1 MNLLTLI
8 KISWR
13 NIWRNKLRSLVVI
26 ISIVFGLLG
35 GIIIIAMS
43 YGLNEERMNNAVD
56 TYLSHIQIHN
66 NLFSEDYNIKHT
78 INNLD
83 IIEKAINEDER
94 VVSYSKRIVLNGML
108 SNSNGSYGIQ
118 VKGIDP
124 DEEIKVTNTHE
135 KIIEGEYFRS
145 KRDNTILVGKKL
157 ADKLNLKLKS
167 KVVITFQ
174 DENYELTS
182 LLFRVEG
189 IFRSGNSRYDEMNV
203 FVQNKSII
211 KNLPGFNGYHEMPIL
226 LSDIDLRGEVK
237 KDLIP
242 LSSDNIVEGWDDISK
257 ELAYANEMLSA
268 VLYIFMMIILS
279 GLSFGV
285 INTMLMAILE
295 RRKEIGMLMSIGMNR
310 YKIFMM
316 ISFETIFLSL
326 IALPFGLITSFLIVE
341 YYSVVGIDLSIVE
354 AGLENFGVG
363 TRLYFKVPDEEYF
376 YVSLMVFV
384 ISIFS
389 SVFPSIR
396 ALKIN
401 PVEAMKPDPR

>member
-26 ISIVFGLLG
+26 FSIVFGLLG

-83 IIEKAINEDER
+83 AIEKAINQDER

-124 DEEIKVTNTHE
+124 DEEIKVTNTYE
-135 KIIEGEYFRS
+135 KIIDGEYFRS
-145 KRDNTILVGKKL
+145 NRDNTILVGKKL

-182 LLFRVEG
+182 LLYRVEG

-203 FVQNKSII
+203 FVKNKSIT

-226 LSDIDLRGEVK
+226 LSDIELRGEVK

-242 LSSDNIVEGWDDISK
+242 ISSDNIIEGWDDISK

-326 IALPFGLITSFLIVE
+326 IALPFGLITSYLIVE
-341 YYSVVGIDLSIVE
+341 YYSVVGIDLSVVE

-363 TRLYFKVPDEEYF
+363 TRLYFKVPNEEYF

-389 SVFPSIR
+389 SIFPSIR

-401 PVEAMKPDPR
+401 PVEATKTI

>member
-26 ISIVFGLLG
+26 FSIVFGLLG

-83 IIEKAINEDER
+83 VIEKAINEDKR

-124 DEEIKVTNTHE
+124 DEEIKVTNTYE
-135 KIIEGEYFRS
+135 KIIDGEYFRS

-182 LLFRVEG
+182 LLYRVEG

-203 FVQNKSII
+203 FVKNKSIT

-226 LSDIDLRGEVK
+226 LSDIELRGEVK

-242 LSSDNIVEGWDDISK
+242 ISSDNIVEGWDDISK

-326 IALPFGLITSFLIVE
+326 IALPFGLITSYLIVE
-341 YYSVVGIDLSIVE
+341 YYSVVGIDLSVVE

-363 TRLYFKVPDEEYF
+363 TRLYFKVPNEEYF

-389 SVFPSIR
+389 SIFPSIR

-401 PVEAMKPDPR
+401 PVEATKTI

>member
-8 KISWR
+8 KLSWR

-83 IIEKAINEDER
+83 IIEKAINQDER

-124 DEEIKVTNTHE
+124 DEEIKVTNTYE
-135 KIIEGEYFRS
+135 KIIDGEYFKS
-145 KRDNTILVGKKL
+145 NRDNTILVGKKL

-182 LLFRVEG
+182 LLYRVEG

-203 FVQNKSII
+203 FVKNKSII

-226 LSDIDLRGEVK
+226 LSDIELRGEVK

-242 LSSDNIVEGWDDISK
+242 ISSDNIVEGWDDISK

-326 IALPFGLITSFLIVE
+326 IALPFGLITSYLIVE
-341 YYSVVGIDLSIVE
+341 YYSVVGIDLSVVE

-363 TRLYFKVPDEEYF
+363 TRLYFKVPNEEYF
-376 YVSLMVFV
+376 YVSLMVFI

-389 SVFPSIR
+389 SIFPSVR

-401 PVEAMKPDPR
+401 PVEATKTI

>member
-1 MNLLTLI
+1 MNILTLL

-13 NIWRNKLRSLVVI
+13 NVWRNKLRSLVVI
-26 ISIVFGLLG
+26 ISIIFGLMG

-56 TYLSHIQIHN
+56 TYLSHIQIHHKS
-66 NLFSEDYNIKHT
+66 FSEDFNIKNT
-78 INNLD
+78 IDNLD
-83 IIEKAINEDER
+83 LIEDVINKDER

-118 VKGIDP
+118 VKGIYP
-124 DEEIKVTNTHE
+124 EQETKVTDTYE
-135 KIIEGEYFRS
+135 KIIEGEYFKS

-182 LLFRVEG
+182 LLYRVEG
-189 IFRSGNSRYDEMNV
+189 IFRSGNSRYDETNV
-203 FVQNKSII
+203 FVRNQSIT
-211 KNLPGFNGYHEMPIL
+211 KNLPDFEGFHELPIL
-226 LSDIDLRGEVK
+226 LTDINLRGEVK
-237 KDLIP
+237 NDLIP
-242 LSSDNIVEGWDDISK
+242 ISDTNIVERWDDISK
-257 ELAYANEMLSA
+257 ELAYANEMLAA

-295 RRKEIGMLMSIGMNR
+295 RRKEIGMLMSIGMKR
-310 YKIFMM
+310 YKIFLM

-326 IALPFGLITSFLIVE
+326 VALPFGLTISYFIVE

-363 TRLYFKVPDEEYF
+363 TRLYFKVPTEEYF
-376 YVSLMVFV
+376 IVSSMVFI

-401 PVEAMKPDPR
+401 PVEATKTI

>member
-26 ISIVFGLLG
+26 FSIVFGLLG

-66 NLFSEDYNIKHT
+66 ILFSEDYNIKHT

-124 DEEIKVTNTHE
+124 EEEVKVTNTYE
-135 KIIEGEYFRS
+135 KIIDGEYFKS

-157 ADKLNLKLKS
+157 ADKLNLNLKS

-182 LLFRVEG
+182 LLYRVEG

-203 FVQNKSII
+203 FVKNKGII
-211 KNLPGFNGYHEMPIL
+211 KNLPGFKGYHEMPIL
-226 LSDIDLRGEVK
+226 LNDIDLRGEVK

-285 INTMLMAILE
+285 VNTMLMAILE

-326 IALPFGLITSFLIVE
+326 IALPFGLLTSYMIVD
-341 YYSVVGIDLSIVE
+341 YYSVVGIDLSVVE

-363 TRLYFKVPDEEYF
+363 TRLYFKVPNEEYF
-376 YVSLMVFV
+376 NVSLMVFV

-401 PVEAMKPDPR
+401 PVEATKTI

>member
-1 MNLLTLI
+1 MTLI

-26 ISIVFGLLG
+26 FSIVFGLLG

-83 IIEKAINEDER
+83 IIEKAISEDKR

-135 KIIEGEYFRS
+135 KIIDGEYFRS

-226 LSDIDLRGEVK
+226 LSDIELRGEVK

-326 IALPFGLITSFLIVE
+326 VALPFGLITSFLIVE

-363 TRLYFKVPDEEYF
+363 TRLYFKVPNEEYF

-401 PVEAMKPDPR
+401 PVEATKTI

>member
-26 ISIVFGLLG
+26 FSIVFGLLG

-83 IIEKAINEDER
+83 IIEKAINEDKR

-124 DEEIKVTNTHE
+124 DEEIKVTNTYE
-135 KIIEGEYFRS
+135 KIIDGEYFRS

-203 FVQNKSII
+203 FVKNKSIT

-226 LSDIDLRGEVK
+226 LSDIELRGEVK

-242 LSSDNIVEGWDDISK
+242 ISSDNIVEGWDDISK

-363 TRLYFKVPDEEYF
+363 TRLYFKVPNEEYF

-389 SVFPSIR
+389 SIFPSIR

-401 PVEAMKPDPR
+401 PVEATKTI

>member
-1 MNLLTLI
+1 MNLFSLI
-8 KISWR
+8 KIAWR

-26 ISIVFGLLG
+26 ISIIFGLLG
-35 GIIIIAMS
+35 GIIMIAMS

-66 NLFSEDYNIKHT
+66 NSFSEDYNIKHT
-78 INNLD
+78 IDNLNLIEEALNN
-83 IIEKAINEDER
+83 DER
-94 VVSYSKRIVLNGML
+94 VISYTKRIVLNGML

-118 VKGIDP
+118 VKGVDP
-124 DEEIKVTNTHE
+124 DTEIKVTNTYD
-135 KIIEGEYFRS
+135 KIIDGEYFKS

-157 ADKLNLKLKS
+157 ADRLNLKLKS

-189 IFRSGNSRYDEMNV
+189 IFRSGNSRYDETNV
-203 FVQNKSII
+203 FVKNISII
-211 KNLPGFNGYHEMPIL
+211 KNLPRFSGYHEIPIL
-226 LSDIDLRGEVK
+226 LNDINLRGEVK

-242 LSSDNIVEGWDDISK
+242 ISTNNIVEGWDDISK
-257 ELAYANEMLSA
+257 ELAYANEMLAA

-295 RRKEIGMLMSIGMNR
+295 RKKEIGMLMSIGMDR
-310 YKIFMM
+310 YKIFLM
-316 ISFETIFLSL
+316 ISMETIFLSM
-326 IALPFGLITSFLIVE
+326 IALPFGLILSYVIVE

-363 TRLYFKVPDEEYF
+363 TRLYFKVPNEEYF
-376 YVSLMVFV
+376 IVSFMILI
-384 ISIFS
+384 ISIVS
-389 SVFPSIR
+389 SIFPSIR

-401 PVEAMKPDPR
+401 PVEATKTI

>member
-26 ISIVFGLLG
+26 FSIVFGLLG

-66 NLFSEDYNIKHT
+66 ILFSEDYNIKHT
-78 INNLD
+78 INNID

-118 VKGIDP
+118 VKGVDP
-124 DEEIKVTNTHE
+124 EEEVKVTNTYE
-135 KIIEGEYFRS
+135 KIIDGQYFKS
-145 KRDNTILVGKKL
+145 KRDNTIIVGKKL
-157 ADKLNLKLKS
+157 ADKLNLNLKS

-174 DENYELTS
+174 DENYDLTS
-182 LLFRVEG
+182 LLYRVEG

-203 FVQNKSII
+203 FVKNKSII
-211 KNLPGFNGYHEMPIL
+211 KNLPGFKGYHEMPIL
-226 LSDIDLRGEVK
+226 LNDIDIRGEVK

-242 LSSDNIVEGWDDISK
+242 LSSNNIVEGWDDISK

-285 INTMLMAILE
+285 VNTMLMAILE

-326 IALPFGLITSFLIVE
+326 IALPFGLLTSYMIVD
-341 YYSVVGIDLSIVE
+341 YYSVVGIDLSVVE

-363 TRLYFKVPDEEYF
+363 TRLYFKVPNEEYF
-376 YVSLMVFV
+376 NVSLMVFV

-389 SVFPSIR
+389 SIFPSIR

-401 PVEAMKPDPR
+401 PVEATKTI

>member
-26 ISIVFGLLG
+26 FSIVFGLLG

-124 DEEIKVTNTHE
+124 DEEIKVTNTYE
-135 KIIEGEYFRS
+135 KIIDGEYFKS

-182 LLFRVEG
+182 LLYRVEG

-203 FVQNKSII
+203 FVKNKSIT

-226 LSDIDLRGEVK
+226 LSDIELRGKVK

-242 LSSDNIVEGWDDISK
+242 ISSDNIVEGWDDISK

-326 IALPFGLITSFLIVE
+326 IALPFGLITSYIIVE
-341 YYSVVGIDLSIVE
+341 YYSVVGIDLSVVE

-363 TRLYFKVPDEEYF
+363 TRLYFKVPNEEYF

-389 SVFPSIR
+389 SIFPSIR

-401 PVEAMKPDPR
+401 PVEATKTI

>member
-26 ISIVFGLLG
+26 FSIVFGLLG

-66 NLFSEDYNIKHT
+66 ILFSEDYNIKHT
-78 INNLD
+78 INNID

-118 VKGIDP
+118 VKGVDP
-124 DEEIKVTNTHE
+124 EEEVKVTNTYE
-135 KIIEGEYFRS
+135 KIIDGQYFKS
-145 KRDNTILVGKKL
+145 KRDNTIIVGKKL
-157 ADKLNLKLKS
+157 ADKLNLNLKS

-174 DENYELTS
+174 DENYDLTS
-182 LLFRVEG
+182 LLYRVEG

-203 FVQNKSII
+203 FVKNKSII
-211 KNLPGFNGYHEMPIL
+211 KNLPGFKGYHEMPIL
-226 LSDIDLRGEVK
+226 LNDIDIRGEVK

-242 LSSDNIVEGWDDISK
+242 LSSNNIVEGWDDISK

-285 INTMLMAILE
+285 VNTMLMAILE

-326 IALPFGLITSFLIVE
+326 IALPFGLLTSYLIVE
-341 YYSVVGIDLSIVE
+341 YYSVVGIDLSVVE

-363 TRLYFKVPDEEYF
+363 TRLYFKVPNEEYF

-389 SVFPSIR
+389 SIFPSIR

-401 PVEAMKPDPR
+401 PVEATKTI

>member
-13 NIWRNKLRSLVVI
+13 NIWRNKLRSFVVI
-26 ISIVFGLLG
+26 FSIVFGLLG

-66 NLFSEDYNIKHT
+66 ILFSEDYNIKHT

-118 VKGIDP
+118 VKGIEP
-124 DEEIKVTNTHE
+124 EKEVKVTNTYE
-135 KIIEGEYFRS
+135 KIIDGEYFKS

-157 ADKLNLKLKS
+157 ADKLNLNLKS

-182 LLFRVEG
+182 LLYRVEG

-203 FVQNKSII
+203 FVKNKSII
-211 KNLPGFNGYHEMPIL
+211 KNLPGFKGYHEMPIL
-226 LSDIDLRGEVK
+226 LNDIDLRGEVK

-242 LSSDNIVEGWDDISK
+242 LSSENIVEGWDDISK

-285 INTMLMAILE
+285 VNTMLMAILE

-316 ISFETIFLSL
+316 ISLETIFLSL
-326 IALPFGLITSFLIVE
+326 IALPFGLLTSYMIVD
-341 YYSVVGIDLSIVE
+341 YYSVVGIDLSVVE

-363 TRLYFKVPDEEYF
+363 TRLYFKVPNEEYF
-376 YVSLMVFV
+376 NVSIMVFV

-401 PVEAMKPDPR
+401 PVEATKTI

>member
-13 NIWRNKLRSLVVI
+13 NIWRNKLRSSVVI
-26 ISIVFGLLG
+26 FSIVFGLLG

-83 IIEKAINEDER
+83 VIEKAINEDER

-124 DEEIKVTNTHE
+124 DEEIKVTNTYE
-135 KIIEGEYFRS
+135 KIIDGEYFRS

-182 LLFRVEG
+182 LLYRVEG

-203 FVQNKSII
+203 FVKNKSIT

-226 LSDIDLRGEVK
+226 LSDIELRGEVK

-326 IALPFGLITSFLIVE
+326 IALPFGLITSYLIVE
-341 YYSVVGIDLSIVE
+341 YYSVVGIDLSVVE

-363 TRLYFKVPDEEYF
+363 TRLYFKVPNEEYF

-401 PVEAMKPDPR
+401 PVEATKTI

>member
-83 IIEKAINEDER
+83 AIEKAINQDER

-124 DEEIKVTNTHE
+124 DEEIKVTNTYE
-135 KIIEGEYFRS
+135 KIIDGEYFRS

-182 LLFRVEG
+182 LLYRVEG

-203 FVQNKSII
+203 FVKNKSIT

-226 LSDIDLRGEVK
+226 LSDIELRGEVK

-326 IALPFGLITSFLIVE
+326 IALPFGLITSYLIVE
-341 YYSVVGIDLSIVE
+341 YYSVVGIDLSVVE

-363 TRLYFKVPDEEYF
+363 TRLYFKVPNEEYF

-389 SVFPSIR
+389 SIFPSIR

-401 PVEAMKPDPR
+401 PVEATKTI

>member
-26 ISIVFGLLG
+26 FSIVFGLLG

-66 NLFSEDYNIKHT
+66 ILFSEDYNIKHT

-118 VKGIDP
+118 VKGVDP
-124 DEEIKVTNTHE
+124 EEEVKVTNTYE
-135 KIIEGEYFRS
+135 KIIDGEYFKS

-157 ADKLNLKLKS
+157 ADKLNLNLKS

-182 LLFRVEG
+182 LLYRVEG

-203 FVQNKSII
+203 FVKNKSII
-211 KNLPGFNGYHEMPIL
+211 KNLPGFKGYHEMPIL
-226 LSDIDLRGEVK
+226 LNDIDLRGEVK

-285 INTMLMAILE
+285 VNTMLMAILE

-326 IALPFGLITSFLIVE
+326 LALPFGLLTSYMIVD
-341 YYSVVGIDLSIVE
+341 YYSVVGIDLSVVE

-363 TRLYFKVPDEEYF
+363 TRLYFKVPNEEYF
-376 YVSLMVFV
+376 NVSLMVFV

-401 PVEAMKPDPR
+401 PVEATKTI

>member
-1 MNLLTLI
+1 MNLFSLI
-8 KISWR
+8 KIAWR

-26 ISIVFGLLG
+26 ISIIFGLLG
-35 GIIIIAMS
+35 GIIMIAMS

-66 NLFSEDYNIKHT
+66 NSFSEDYNIKHT
-78 INNLD
+78 IDNLNLIEEALNN
-83 IIEKAINEDER
+83 DER
-94 VVSYSKRIVLNGML
+94 VISYTKRIVLNGML

-118 VKGIDP
+118 VKGVDP
-124 DEEIKVTNTHE
+124 DTEIKVTNTYD
-135 KIIEGEYFRS
+135 KIIDGEYFKS

-157 ADKLNLKLKS
+157 ADRLNLKLKS

-189 IFRSGNSRYDEMNV
+189 VFRSGNSRYDETNV
-203 FVQNKSII
+203 FVKNISII
-211 KNLPGFNGYHEMPIL
+211 KNLPRFSGYHEIPIL
-226 LSDIDLRGEVK
+226 LNDINLRGEVK
-237 KDLIP
+237 EDLIP
-242 LSSDNIVEGWDDISK
+242 ISTNNIVEGWDDISK
-257 ELAYANEMLSA
+257 ELAYANEMLAA

-295 RRKEIGMLMSIGMNR
+295 RKKEIGMLMSIGMDR
-310 YKIFMM
+310 YKIFLM
-316 ISFETIFLSL
+316 ISIETIFLSM
-326 IALPFGLITSFLIVE
+326 IALPFGLILSYVIVE

-363 TRLYFKVPDEEYF
+363 TRLYFKVPNEEYF
-376 YVSLMVFV
+376 IVSFMVLI
-384 ISIFS
+384 ISIVS
-389 SVFPSIR
+389 SIFPSIR

-401 PVEAMKPDPR
+401 PVEATKTI

>member
-26 ISIVFGLLG
+26 FSIVFGLLG

-66 NLFSEDYNIKHT
+66 ILFSEDYNIKHT

-118 VKGIDP
+118 VKGVDP
-124 DEEIKVTNTHE
+124 EEEVKVTNTYE
-135 KIIEGEYFRS
+135 KIIDGEYFKS
-145 KRDNTILVGKKL
+145 KRDNTIIVGKKL
-157 ADKLNLKLKS
+157 ADKLNLNLKS

-182 LLFRVEG
+182 LLYRVEG

-203 FVQNKSII
+203 FVKNKSII
-211 KNLPGFNGYHEMPIL
+211 KNLPGFKGYHEMPIL
-226 LSDIDLRGEVK
+226 LNDIDIRGEVK

-242 LSSDNIVEGWDDISK
+242 LSSNNIVEGWDDISK

-285 INTMLMAILE
+285 VNTMLMAILE

-326 IALPFGLITSFLIVE
+326 IALPFGLLTSYMIVD
-341 YYSVVGIDLSIVE
+341 YYSVVGIDLSVVE

-363 TRLYFKVPDEEYF
+363 TRLYFKVPNEEYF
-376 YVSLMVFV
+376 NVSLMVFV

-389 SVFPSIR
+389 SIFPSIR

-401 PVEAMKPDPR
+401 PVEATKTI

>member
-83 IIEKAINEDER
+83 VIEKAINEDDR

-124 DEEIKVTNTHE
+124 DEEIKVTNTYE
-135 KIIEGEYFRS
+135 KIIDGEYFKS

-182 LLFRVEG
+182 LLYRVEG

-203 FVQNKSII
+203 FVKNKSIT

-226 LSDIDLRGEVK
+226 LSDIELRGEVK

-242 LSSDNIVEGWDDISK
+242 MSSDNIVEGWDDISK

-326 IALPFGLITSFLIVE
+326 IALPFGLITSYLIVE
-341 YYSVVGIDLSIVE
+341 YYSVVGIDLSVVE

-363 TRLYFKVPDEEYF
+363 TRLYFKVPNEEYF

-389 SVFPSIR
+389 SIFPSIR

-401 PVEAMKPDPR
+401 PVEATKTI

>member
-1 MNLLTLI
+1 MNILTLL

-13 NIWRNKLRSLVVI
+13 NVWRNKLRSLVVI
-26 ISIVFGLLG
+26 ISIIFGLMG

-56 TYLSHIQIHN
+56 TYLSHIQIHHKS
-66 NLFSEDYNIKHT
+66 FSEDFNIKNT
-78 INNLD
+78 IDNLD
-83 IIEKAINEDER
+83 LIEDVINKDKR

-124 DEEIKVTNTHE
+124 EQETKVTDTYE
-135 KIIEGEYFRS
+135 KIIEGEYFKS

-182 LLFRVEG
+182 LLYRVEG
-189 IFRSGNSRYDEMNV
+189 IFRSGNSRYDETNV
-203 FVQNKSII
+203 FVRNQSIT
-211 KNLPGFNGYHEMPIL
+211 KNLPDFEGFHELPIL
-226 LSDIDLRGEVK
+226 LTDINLRGEVK
-237 KDLIP
+237 NDLIP
-242 LSSDNIVEGWDDISK
+242 LSDTNIVERWDDISK
-257 ELAYANEMLSA
+257 ELAYANEMLAA

-295 RRKEIGMLMSIGMNR
+295 RRKEIGMLMSIGMKR
-310 YKIFMM
+310 YKIFLM

-326 IALPFGLITSFLIVE
+326 VALPFGLTISYFIVE

-363 TRLYFKVPDEEYF
+363 TRLYFKVPTEEYF
-376 YVSLMVFV
+376 IVSLMVFI

-401 PVEAMKPDPR
+401 PVEATKTI

>member
-1 MNLLTLI
+1 MNLLTLL

-26 ISIVFGLLG
+26 FSIVFGLLG

-66 NLFSEDYNIKHT
+66 ILFSEDYNIKHT

-83 IIEKAINEDER
+83 IIEKAINEDKR

-118 VKGIDP
+118 VKGVDP
-124 DEEIKVTNTHE
+124 EEEVKVTNTYE
-135 KIIEGEYFRS
+135 KIIDGEYFKS

-157 ADKLNLKLKS
+157 ADKLNLNLKS

-182 LLFRVEG
+182 LLYRVEG

-203 FVQNKSII
+203 FVKNKSII
-211 KNLPGFNGYHEMPIL
+211 KNLPGFKGYHEMPIL
-226 LSDIDLRGEVK
+226 LNDIDLRGEVK

-242 LSSDNIVEGWDDISK
+242 LSSNNIVEGWDDISK

-285 INTMLMAILE
+285 VNTMLMAILE

-326 IALPFGLITSFLIVE
+326 IALPFGLLTSYMIVD

-363 TRLYFKVPDEEYF
+363 TRLYFKVPNEEYF
-376 YVSLMVFV
+376 NVSLMVFV

-401 PVEAMKPDPR
+401 PVEATKTI